1 MISACTLPELKS
13 FAESDLNGS
22 FEVGSTDCNL
32 DPVSA
37 TEPVGKEYSA
47 LHRTMQQVQN
57 KPSEPMGPQAEAQ
70 LLMGMP
76 PSGWKYPPS
85 TATAGATYLRRHI
98 GASAGSLD
106 LEVWPRLAAHEQAGR
121 LALRLRAPFHAMHA
135 KLYLWQTAAG
145 DWQGVSGSSNLTQ
158 SGLTGAG
165 EFNTILTAEP
175 AQRAFRWFHT
185 HWQAQ
190 SSRRAPQV
198 WAELGADGLP
208 ETEIIEEGEV
218 IVPARGVPARRG
230 LAAAFGGQ
238 LGSMEYRVIGAVL
251 LFVIGALAAFGGGW
265 WGVGLGLMIV
275 AGVLL
280 PGGRRGRRRRRRSR
294 W

>member
-1 MISACTLPELKS
+1 MW
-13 FAESDLNGS
+13 
-22 FEVGSTDCNL
+22 
-32 DPVSA
+32 
-37 TEPVGKEYSA
+37 
-47 LHRTMQQVQN
+47 Q
-57 KPSEPMGPQAEAQ
+57 
-70 LLMGMP
+70 
-76 PSGWKYPPS
+76 
-85 TATAGATYLRRHI
+85 
-98 GASAGSLD
+98 
-106 LEVWPRLAAHEQAGR
+106 RLAAQEQAGR

-145 DWQGVSGSSNLTQ
+145 RWQGVSGSSNLTQ

-175 AQRAFRWFHT
+175 AQRACSWFHT

-198 WAELGADGLP
+198 WAELGADGP
-208 ETEIIEEGEV
+208 AETEIIEEEEV

-230 LAAAFGGQ
+230 RAAAFEGR
-238 LGSMEYRVIGAVL
+238 LGSTEYRVIGAVL
-251 LFVIGALAAFGGGW
+251 LLVIGALAAFVGGW

-275 AGVLL
+275 AGVVL
-280 PGGRRGRRRRRRSR
+280 PGGRRSRRRRRRSR